1 MITPVDS
8 PEMPP
13 DSELISSLL
22 NEAYALRIKN
32 ERLSQYA
39 EGKIGEL
46 VVARREM
53 EQLRSGLET
62 TSKQRNELSARVEN
76 LEREVENLLT
86 ANTASI
92 EQRDRLRNRI
102 AEIETS
108 PDYLRAQRIGRF
120 FQFFKGSN
128 PTK

>member
-62 TSKQRNELSARVEN
+62 TSKQRNELSARWKILN
-76 LEREVENLLT
+76 AKLKT
-86 ANTASI
+86 C
-92 EQRDRLRNRI
+92 
-102 AEIETS
+102 
-108 PDYLRAQRIGRF
+108 
-120 FQFFKGSN
+120 
-128 PTK
+128 

>member
-39 EGKIGEL
+39 ESRIGEL
-46 VVARREM
+46 VIARREM
-53 EQLRSGLET
+53 EQLRNGLET

-76 LEREVENLLT
+76 LEREVENLIA
-86 ANTASI
+86 ANTESI

-102 AEIETS
+102 VEIETS
-108 PDYLRAQRIGRF
+108 PEYLRAQRIGRF
-120 FQFFKGSN
+120 FQMFKRSN
-128 PTK
+128 PTT